1 MSSYNRVILMGNL
14 TRDVQLKYTP
24 SGTPVTEIGLAVNDR
39 RKGQNG
45 EWIDETTFVDVT
57 FWGRTAEVAS
67 EYLSKGSPVFV
78 EGRLKLD
85 TWEKEGQKH
94 SKLRVVCDR
103 MQLLGGRGE
112 GASRSTAPTRES
124 SSDHYVESP
133 SAAHHI
139 PETSRGGSLAGDDIP
154 F

>member
-1 MSSYNRVILMGNL
+1 MASYNRVILMGNL
-14 TRDVQLKYTP
+14 TRDVQLRYTP
-24 SGTPVTEIGLAVNDR
+24 AGTPVTEIGLAVNDR

-67 EYLSKGSPVFV
+67 EYLSKGSPVFI

-85 TWEKEGQKH
+85 TWEKDGQKNY
-94 SKLRVVCDR
+94 KLRVVCDR
-103 MQLLGGRGE
+103 MQLVGGRGE
-112 GASRSTAPTRES
+112 GGGGGGSRPSRNRE
-124 SSDHYVESP
+124 DYAEAP
-133 SAAHHI
+133 SAAHHDD
-139 PETSRGGSLAGDDIP
+139 ESEHRGGMGGDEIP